1 MKTFHQVMRSS
12 NVLDDNQR
20 QGDIS
25 MTTARKFRLGS
36 RIQRRGQRAL
46 LQTSLLLPIFACL
59 ALSGCGSS
67 SVKPQVGAITVT
79 DVNGKVQPAITSLTV
94 GTGTYLD
101 VTLTN
106 DKQLLGANW
115 NVNCGSALPVGTPL
129 PPGQTVDTSC
139 GFFTPVHTASGP
151 VPPYAGNGDGIVT
164 YYTAPAAPP
173 QGGTVTLYASA
184 ASDPSQFST
193 LTLNVGG
200 LPIAVAIVAS
210 APPPFNLAVNGTISL
225 TGVLSNDYTVGGG
238 SLNWVVT
245 CGSNACG
252 SLNTTKTANGVATV
266 YTAPAAVPTPNTVT
280 ITATSVTDPS
290 KSSSVTITLM

>member
-1 MKTFHQVMRSS
+1 MKGFQNAMRTSGLNDKQKS
-12 NVLDDNQR
+12 
-20 QGDIS
+20 GDAAV
-25 MTTARKFRLGS
+25 TTMLRFRMSLPS
-36 RIQRRGQRAL
+36 RRGDRRESAITPL
-46 LQTSLLLPIFACL
+46 LFSLFACM
-59 ALSGCGSS
+59 ALYGCGSS
-67 SVKPQVGAITVT
+67 SVKPQVGPITVT
-79 DVNGKVQPAITSLTV
+79 DVTGAVQPAITSLTV
-94 GTGTYLD
+94 GTGTYLE
-101 VTLTN
+101 VTLAN
-106 DKQLLGANW
+106 DRQLLGANW

-151 VPPYAGNGDGIVT
+151 VPSFATNGSGILT

-210 APPPFNLAVNGTISL
+210 MPPPFTIPVNGTISL

-238 SLNWVVT
+238 SINWTVT
-245 CGSNACG
+245 CGSSACG
-252 SLNTTKTANGVATV
+252 SLSTTKTANGAATV
-266 YTAPAAVPTPNTVT
+266 YIAPAAVPAPNTVT

-290 KSSSVTITLM
+290 KSSSVTIGIT